1 MLKAISRASFRR
13 SSTTTAT
20 LRAYRKAASFPIT
33 VGNRAYHRMF
43 RIAGRKGIY
52 LRPGLRAV
60 FFVSIASAAENFR
73 STCASERG
81 APECSKQHSPGAT
94 PHVGQR
100 TASNCFAERLLFLI
114 CIQCDKTSRK
124 TIPYRTLFAPG
135 IRDCR
140 SYRTSDF
147 SCPVRDLPV
156 LTRRGLCKQVSPCV
170 RQNVRRGSRA
180 GKQLI
185 PPDGV

>member
-13 SSTTTAT
+13 SSTTTST
-20 LRAYRKAASFPIT
+20 LRAYRKAASFQIT
-33 VGNRAYHRMF
+33 VDSRAYHRTF

-52 LRPGLRAV
+52 LRPGLRAI

-73 STCASERG
+73 SGCASERG
-81 APECSKQHSPGAT
+81 APECSKQRSPGAT
-94 PHVGQR
+94 PHVGHR
-100 TASNCFAERLLFLI
+100 TASNCFAVRSLFLI
-114 CIQCDKTSRK
+114 CLQCDKTSRK

-135 IRDCR
+135 IRR
-140 SYRTSDF
+140 ANWTSDF

-156 LTRRGLCKQVSPCV
+156 LIRRALSEHVSPFV
-170 RQNVRRGSRA
+170 RQDLRRGSQG

-185 PPDGV
+185 PADGV

>member
-13 SSTTTAT
+13 SSTTTAA
-20 LRAYRKAASFPIT
+20 LRAYRKTASFQIT

-52 LRPGLRAV
+52 LRPGLRAI
-60 FFVSIASAAENFR
+60 FFVSSASAAENFR

-100 TASNCFAERLLFLI
+100 TASNCFAVRSLFLI

-124 TIPYRTLFAPG
+124 TIPYRTLFALG
-135 IRDCR
+135 IRNCR
-140 SYRTSDF
+140 SYRT
-147 SCPVRDLPV
+147 R
-156 LTRRGLCKQVSPCV
+156 
-170 RQNVRRGSRA
+170 
-180 GKQLI
+180 
-185 PPDGV
+185 